1 MRSASEFDEAMRR
14 LSIASIESALIQ
26 PTIVV
31 PTPMLRSHSYQEES
45 CRRTSTTSITS
56 SDLFGS
62 ALYDSLP
69 RTPLAPPR
77 LKLLGNTQIPVS
89 QQLTQ
94 LRRLYDAAD
103 QEEDSAD
110 EEVKRYFRESNN
122 SDSGGGTQ
130 CSSSPED
137 TVLKGTEYSSSW
149 SRLKAKRTIW
159 KIEAQEQT
167 LQRTG
172 KAIGATGVPCSGR
185 GVYLASRAQAVEH
198 HLTSHFNTLF
208 LCMLLCRSA
217 QLKCDEHSSACTPAA
232 EAEAH
237 TAHAAHWAACARG
250 QTANTARTATAAST
264 GRGKCRRI
272 GQRIPKNCQG
282 GTRRSQATRARALLL
297 WCTAFTDAH
306 TDH

>member
-31 PTPMLRSHSYQEES
+31 PTPMLRSHSYQEAS
-45 CRRTSTTSITS
+45 SRRTSTTSITS
-56 SDLFGS
+56 SDLFCS

-110 EEVKRYFRESNN
+110 EEVKRYFRENINST

-137 TVLKGTEYSSSW
+137 VVFKGSEYSSSW
-149 SRLKAKRTIW
+149 SRMKAKRTIW
-159 KIEAQEQT
+159 KIEAHEQT
-167 LQRTG
+167 LKRAG
-172 KAIGATGVPCSGR
+172 KAS
-185 GVYLASRAQAVEH
+185 
-198 HLTSHFNTLF
+198 
-208 LCMLLCRSA
+208 
-217 QLKCDEHSSACTPAA
+217 
-232 EAEAH
+232 
-237 TAHAAHWAACARG
+237 
-250 QTANTARTATAAST
+250 
-264 GRGKCRRI
+264 
-272 GQRIPKNCQG
+272 
-282 GTRRSQATRARALLL
+282 
-297 WCTAFTDAH
+297 
-306 TDH
+306 

>member
-31 PTPMLRSHSYQEES
+31 PTPMMRCHSYQEES
-45 CRRTSTTSITS
+45 YRRTSTTSITS

-62 ALYDSLP
+62 TLYDSLP

-110 EEVKRYFRESNN
+110 EEVKRYFREN

-137 TVLKGTEYSSSW
+137 VVLKGSEYSSSW

-159 KIEAQEQT
+159 KIEAHEQT
-167 LQRTG
+167 LKR
-172 KAIGATGVPCSGR
+172 SGNHR
-185 GVYLASRAQAVEH
+185 L
-198 HLTSHFNTLF
+198 
-208 LCMLLCRSA
+208 
-217 QLKCDEHSSACTPAA
+217 
-232 EAEAH
+232 
-237 TAHAAHWAACARG
+237 
-250 QTANTARTATAAST
+250 
-264 GRGKCRRI
+264 
-272 GQRIPKNCQG
+272 IP
-282 GTRRSQATRARALLL
+282 LE
-297 WCTAFTDAH
+297 
-306 TDH
+306 

>member
-31 PTPMLRSHSYQEES
+31 PTPMLRSHSYQEAS
-45 CRRTSTTSITS
+45 SRRTSTTSITS
-56 SDLFGS
+56 SDLFCS

-110 EEVKRYFRESNN
+110 EEVKRYFRENN
-122 SDSGGGTQ
+122 NSTSDSGGGTQ

-137 TVLKGTEYSSSW
+137 VVFKGSEYSSSW
-149 SRLKAKRTIW
+149 SRMKAKRTIW
-159 KIEAQEQT
+159 KIEAHEQT
-167 LQRTG
+167 LKRAG
-172 KAIGATGVPCSGR
+172 KAS
-185 GVYLASRAQAVEH
+185 
-198 HLTSHFNTLF
+198 
-208 LCMLLCRSA
+208 
-217 QLKCDEHSSACTPAA
+217 
-232 EAEAH
+232 
-237 TAHAAHWAACARG
+237 
-250 QTANTARTATAAST
+250 
-264 GRGKCRRI
+264 
-272 GQRIPKNCQG
+272 
-282 GTRRSQATRARALLL
+282 
-297 WCTAFTDAH
+297 
-306 TDH
+306 

>member
-1 MRSASEFDEAMRR
+1 MLQDLRAHQRILDEGLKSTSLIMKTMRSASEFDEAMRR

-45 CRRTSTTSITS
+45 SRRRTSTTSITS

-69 RTPLAPPR
+69 RSVPLAPPR

-110 EEVKRYFRESNN
+110 EEVKRYFRESNHSN

-137 TVLKGTEYSSSW
+137 VVLKGSEYSSSW
-149 SRLKAKRTIW
+149 SRMKAKRTIW

-167 LQRTG
+167 LKRAG
-172 KAIGATGVPCSGR
+172 KGR
-185 GVYLASRAQAVEH
+185 GFVQVRSEE
-198 HLTSHFNTLF
+198 FTL
-208 LCMLLCRSA
+208 
-217 QLKCDEHSSACTPAA
+217 SACLGP
-232 EAEAH
+232 
-237 TAHAAHWAACARG
+237 R
-250 QTANTARTATAAST
+250 QTAS
-264 GRGKCRRI
+264 I
-272 GQRIPKNCQG
+272 Y
-282 GTRRSQATRARALLL
+282 
-297 WCTAFTDAH
+297 
-306 TDH
+306 

>member
-31 PTPMLRSHSYQEES
+31 PTPMLRSHSYQEDS
-45 CRRTSTTSITS
+45 SRRTSTTSITS

-122 SDSGGGTQ
+122 NNSDSGGGTQ

-137 TVLKGTEYSSSW
+137 VVLKGSEYSSSW
-149 SRLKAKRTIW
+149 SRMKAKRTIW

-167 LQRTG
+167 LKRAG
-172 KAIGATGVPCSGR
+172 KASQPASGGFVLGSGQIR
-185 GVYLASRAQAVEH
+185 GVYSL
-198 HLTSHFNTLF
+198 
-208 LCMLLCRSA
+208 
-217 QLKCDEHSSACTPAA
+217 SACLGLRQTTPV
-232 EAEAH
+232 
-237 TAHAAHWAACARG
+237 
-250 QTANTARTATAAST
+250 Q
-264 GRGKCRRI
+264 I
-272 GQRIPKNCQG
+272 
-282 GTRRSQATRARALLL
+282 
-297 WCTAFTDAH
+297 
-306 TDH
+306 

>member
-1 MRSASEFDEAMRR
+1 MGNSYHTNKTKCQNTNNISRTSPPITGASSVRRRSSAQELLLQDLRAHQRILDEGLKSTSLIMKTMRSASEFDEAMRR

-45 CRRTSTTSITS
+45 SRRTSTTSITS

-69 RTPLAPPR
+69 RNVPLAPPR

-110 EEVKRYFRESNN
+110 EEVKRYFRESNQSN

-137 TVLKGTEYSSSW
+137 VVLKGSEYSSSW
-149 SRLKAKRTIW
+149 SRMKAKRTIW

-167 LQRTG
+167 LKRTG
-172 KAIGATGVPCSGR
+172 KGGS
-185 GVYLASRAQAVEH
+185 
-198 HLTSHFNTLF
+198 
-208 LCMLLCRSA
+208 CRS
-217 QLKCDEHSSACTPAA
+217 D
-232 EAEAH
+232 
-237 TAHAAHWAACARG
+237 
-250 QTANTARTATAAST
+250 
-264 GRGKCRRI
+264 
-272 GQRIPKNCQG
+272 QR
-282 GTRRSQATRARALLL
+282 SLLL
-297 WCTAFTDAH
+297 ARV
-306 TDH
+306 